1 MTMGKVP
8 VEPQWQLPFSQRK
21 DCVLSTCA
29 CTLHHNLR
37 HVCACRCSSYAW
49 VADPLPCS
57 CRRFTPVH
65 RSETKSKTPRPEWQ
79 AVTKSSTELC
89 SDQKTRSRD
98 SLNASVCEASDSFCS
113 LYSPSCYCNGGRNL
127 FSLYMYIH
135 MELLIRTNISISL
148 ASVASSAPS

>member
-98 SLNASVCEASDSFCS
+98 SLNASVCEASDSFVLYILLVANVTVEEIYFRCTCTYTWSCS
-113 LYSPSCYCNGGRNL
+113 L
-127 FSLYMYIH
+127 
-135 MELLIRTNISISL
+135 ELTL
-148 ASVASSAPS
+148 VYH